1 MKTKSIQRSV
11 FIVLPLVG
19 IVCARAL
26 AFSANSGAPNKI
38 KGPESA
44 VICSLEAVPDDQA
57 GVPAETYLL
66 PDGWV
71 DSSKWGW
78 ITTQSGITA
87 ATGMIYA
94 HTPDFKYQARVFLN
108 LHDNF
113 IYSPN
118 VKPIFSPTSVP
129 LTKATDFGHELL
141 QLLVKN
147 GWSQIK
153 VIKEGNKQLPEN
165 ANDKMM
171 DRNASNGGMEQV
183 YPLHEYGALQV
194 HATSPKGVRSNIGLF
209 GFVNGDY
216 SSFGRGN
223 VGGGNWSIS
232 PYFEI
237 VFPLSA
243 TPHARAATW
252 TPIQTFSITPEE
264 NAYDGLVV
272 KENNLVMAHQF
283 SFNEQMEW
291 HAKQM
296 KEFEAKMH
304 GKDAIE
310 HNFSNYI
317 LGNAD
322 YETPS
327 GQILTL
333 PNHEQ
338 AWKRGSKFLYSDDP
352 TFNPRNY
359 KAKFEDWTP
368 LKKVKGK

>member
-1 MKTKSIQRSV
+1 MRNLASIILIPVSSL
-11 FIVLPLVG
+11 FLSTTPL
-19 IVCARAL
+19 CAEML
-26 AFSANSGAPNKI
+26 ANPMQKVSGPA
-38 KGPESA
+38 SA
-44 VICSLEAVPDDQA
+44 VICTLKSVMDNRA
-57 GVPAETYLL
+57 GVPAFTYLL
-66 PDGWV
+66 PDGWA
-71 DSSKWGW
+71 DSSQWTW
-78 ITTQSGITA
+78 STTQSGITA
-87 ATGMIYA
+87 STSMLYA
-94 HTPDFKYQARVFLN
+94 HTPDFKYQTRLFLN
-108 LHDNF
+108 LHDQF
-113 IYSPN
+113 TYSPN
-118 VKPIFSPTSVP
+118 VKPIFSATSFP
-129 LTKATDFGHELL
+129 LTKATDFGHQIL
-141 QLLVKN
+141 QMLKKN
-147 GWSQIK
+147 GWSKIK
-153 VIKEGNKQLPEN
+153 IIKETNKQLPEN
-165 ANDKMM
+165 ANDKVM

-183 YPLHEYGALQV
+183 YPLHEYGVLQV

-216 SSFGRGN
+216 SSFGRGK

-237 VFPLSA
+237 VFPLNA
-243 TPHARAATW
+243 TPHGRAAVW
-252 TPIQTFSITPEE
+252 TGIQTFSMTPEE
-264 NAYDGLVV
+264 DAYGGLVV
-272 KENNLVMAHQF
+272 KENNMVIAHQF
-283 SFNEQMEW
+283 SFNEQMKW

-338 AWKRGSKFLYSDDP
+338 AWKRGNKFLYSSDP